1 VATKSWS
8 ANPSLL
14 PRSTNLRKDGDGNTV
29 RNEILLGLPRKE
41 CDAVFSNLTLVNLE
55 LHDLLQEAG
64 QEIQFCYFPNT
75 MMASVLNVMADGKSV
90 EVGLAGWEGFV
101 GLPVVAGF
109 RSSASRVVTQAEG
122 TAFRIR
128 ADDMRKALRG
138 CPQLTISLLQYSQR
152 TTMEV
157 TQIAACNRLHEVDER
172 LSRWLLMSQDRIRLD
187 VLPLTQEFLSQMLGT
202 RRASVSVAATIL
214 QKADLIRIGRGN
226 VSILNRKGL
235 EEACCECYGV
245 IQKQLENWLKE
256 SQD

>member
-1 VATKSWS
+1 MATKSWS

-101 GLPVVAGF
+101 GLPTTGF
-109 RSSASRVVTQAEG
+109 HNVPMAPVDPVTQAIVEPLVRNAALSLAFNEAWFVLG
-122 TAFRIR
+122 VLFILSLVLIPFIREPKPASLPDTAR
-128 ADDMRKALRG
+128 
-138 CPQLTISLLQYSQR
+138 
-152 TTMEV
+152 
-157 TQIAACNRLHEVDER
+157 
-172 LSRWLLMSQDRIRLD
+172 
-187 VLPLTQEFLSQMLGT
+187 
-202 RRASVSVAATIL
+202 
-214 QKADLIRIGRGN
+214 
-226 VSILNRKGL
+226 
-235 EEACCECYGV
+235 
-245 IQKQLENWLKE
+245 
-256 SQD
+256 